1 MLIQIDG
8 LGSGR
13 TLGSIPELR
22 VSAQSGLRS
31 EGITSI
37 VVTHR
42 PSLIAHVDKILMLG
56 AGRVPA
62 ALCADAFLRHT
73 KCVGHQHRMRQAAP
87 PSDHLLQTAPPLKTI
102 APQLKESPSMVQNNA
117 HSRVNYIA
125 TVAYAQPPPVPQ

>member
-37 VVTHR
+37 VVTHL

-56 AGRVPA
+56 AGRVQKFGPA
-62 ALCADAFLRHT
+62 GEVMKVL
-73 KCVGHQHRMRQAAP
+73 QQQAQAM
-87 PSDHLLQTAPPLKTI
+87 LGEKA
-102 APQLKESPSMVQNNA
+102 A
-117 HSRVNYIA
+117 
-125 TVAYAQPPPVPQ
+125 

>member
-31 EGITSI
+31 ERITSI

-56 AGRVPA
+56 VGRVQKFGPA
-62 ALCADAFLRHT
+62 GEVMKVL
-73 KCVGHQHRMRQAAP
+73 QQQAQAM
-87 PSDHLLQTAPPLKTI
+87 LGEKA
-102 APQLKESPSMVQNNA
+102 A
-117 HSRVNYIA
+117 
-125 TVAYAQPPPVPQ
+125 

>member
-13 TLGSIPELR
+13 TLGRISELR

-31 EGITSI
+31 ERITSI

-56 AGRVPA
+56 AGRVQKFGPA
-62 ALCADAFLRHT
+62 SEVMKVL
-73 KCVGHQHRMRQAAP
+73 QQQAQAM
-87 PSDHLLQTAPPLKTI
+87 LGEKA
-102 APQLKESPSMVQNNA
+102 A
-117 HSRVNYIA
+117 
-125 TVAYAQPPPVPQ
+125 

>member
-31 EGITSI
+31 ERITSI

-56 AGRVPA
+56 AGRVQKFGPA
-62 ALCADAFLRHT
+62 GEVMKVL
-73 KCVGHQHRMRQAAP
+73 QQQAQAM
-87 PSDHLLQTAPPLKTI
+87 LGEKA
-102 APQLKESPSMVQNNA
+102 V
-117 HSRVNYIA
+117 
-125 TVAYAQPPPVPQ
+125 